1 MLLAYCHTSSSN
13 EITGHS
19 PKGLISS
26 RIALSKVKSLI
37 GIKRLFSGLSL
48 LYQLKM
54 ALNNELFDKNF
65 TEKRLGQQWGV
76 FCKTIIIVG
85 TASCL
90 VSSTPQQSQPLWNF
104 WSTSQLRSCLTTCDK
119 HGGIKFK
126 FVTINHSSLE
136 RKSARTFHI
145 VRESVET
152 CISGFEILTSLK
164 MILI

>member
-37 GIKRLFSGLSL
+37 GIKRLFQAY
-48 LYQLKM
+48 LYCTSSKWHLTT
-54 ALNNELFDKNF
+54 NF
-65 TEKRLGQQWGV
+65 SIKISEKRLGQQLGV
-76 FCKTIIIVG
+76 FCKAIIIVG

-145 VRESVET
+145 IRESVET

>member
-37 GIKRLFSGLSL
+37 GIKRLFQAYLYCTSSKWHLTTNFSIKISQRSDSG
-48 LYQLKM
+48 
-54 ALNNELFDKNF
+54 NN
-65 TEKRLGQQWGV
+65 WV
-76 FCKTIIIVG
+76 FIIVG

-145 VRESVET
+145 IRESVET
-152 CISGFEILTSLK
+152 CISGFEILSSLK